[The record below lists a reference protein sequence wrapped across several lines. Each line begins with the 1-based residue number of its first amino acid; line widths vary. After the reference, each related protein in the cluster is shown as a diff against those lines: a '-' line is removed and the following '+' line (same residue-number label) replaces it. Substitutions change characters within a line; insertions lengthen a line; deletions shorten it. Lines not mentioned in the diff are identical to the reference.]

1 MINCTTKH
9 IIYTIYIIYIIYILL
24 YYYLNVQKQPS
35 KSVLKENTYNG
46 ILFLAKFE
54 ARFCI
59 SSETKAPFH
68 VFSSGFYWI
77 LLLQISFFIERL
89 RATSSE
95 CPSLVLYNPDLI

>member
-1 MINCTTKH
+1 MIHCTTKH
-9 IIYTIYIIYIIYILL
+9 IYTIYIIYIIYILL
-24 YYYLNVQKQPS
+24 YYYLKVQKQPS
-35 KSVLKENTYNG
+35 KSVLKENTYNE
-46 ILFLAKFE
+46 ILFLANFK

-95 CPSLVLYNPDLI
+95 CPSFVLYNPDLI